1 MLVLKVIV
9 GVLFQAFF
17 FGILLLPIAG
27 GYWFEAYFL
36 IIFHVAIAIPYG
48 IYSAIYYPKGMEARM
63 VLSSDKQPKKD
74 KIIYASIIVVM
85 ILGILLIPTDIFY
98 LQVFEKAPLGLQI
111 LGLIIYFSGFAVI
124 GKAQNQN
131 DFIEPVVEIQTDRGH
146 RIIDTGLYAH
156 IRHPMYSGFLLFFS
170 GMALWHGS
178 IFAFLLVPLVLFFL
192 LSLRIKGEEEVL
204 ENEFNEYLEYKEK
217 VKAKLIPGI
226 F

>member
-74 KIIYASIIVVM
+74 KIIYASIIAVM

-146 RIIDTGLYAH
+146 SIIDTGLYAH

-178 IFAFLLVPLVLFFL
+178 IFALLLVPLVLFFL

>member
-1 MLVLKVIV
+1 MLVLKVLI

-36 IIFHVAIAIPYG
+36 IILHVAIAIPYG

-63 VLSSDKQPKKD
+63 VLSSEKQPRKD
-74 KIIYASIIVVM
+74 KIIYAIIILVM
-85 ILGILLIPTDIFY
+85 ISGILLIPIDVFY

-111 LGLIIYFSGFAVI
+111 LGLIIYFSGFALV

-146 RIIDTGLYAH
+146 SIIDTGLYAH

-178 IFAFLLVPLVLFFL
+178 IFAFLLVPMVLFFL
-192 LSLRIKGEEEVL
+192 LNLRIKGEEEVL

>member
-1 MLVLKVIV
+1 MLVLKVLI

-36 IIFHVAIAIPYG
+36 IILHVAIAIPYG

-63 VLSSDKQPKKD
+63 VLSSEKQPRKD
-74 KIIYASIIVVM
+74 KIIYAIIILVM
-85 ILGILLIPTDIFY
+85 ILGILLIPTDVFH
-98 LQVFEKAPLGLQI
+98 LQVFEKAPLELQI
-111 LGLIIYFSGFAVI
+111 LGLIIYFSGFALV

-146 RIIDTGLYAH
+146 SIIDTGLYAH

-178 IFAFLLVPLVLFFL
+178 IFAFLLVPMVLFFL
-192 LSLRIKGEEEVL
+192 LNLRIKGEEEVL

>member
-1 MLVLKVIV
+1 MLVLKVLI

-36 IIFHVAIAIPYG
+36 IILHVAIAIPYG

-63 VLSSDKQPKKD
+63 VLSSEKQPRKD
-74 KIIYASIIVVM
+74 KIIYAIIILVM
-85 ILGILLIPTDIFY
+85 ILGILLIPIDVFY

-111 LGLIIYFSGFAVI
+111 LGLIIYFSGFALV

-146 RIIDTGLYAH
+146 SIIDTGLYAH

-178 IFAFLLVPLVLFFL
+178 IFAFLLVPMVLFFL
-192 LSLRIKGEEEVL
+192 LNLRIKGEEEVL

>member
-1 MLVLKVIV
+1 MLVLKVLI

-36 IIFHVAIAIPYG
+36 IILHVAIAIPYG

-63 VLSSDKQPKKD
+63 VLSSEKQPRKD
-74 KIIYASIIVVM
+74 KIIYAIIILVM
-85 ILGILLIPTDIFY
+85 ISGILLIPIDVFY

-111 LGLIIYFSGFAVI
+111 LGLIIYFSGFALV

-146 RIIDTGLYAH
+146 SIIDTGLYAH

-178 IFAFLLVPLVLFFL
+178 IFAFLLVPMVLFFL

>member
-1 MLVLKVIV
+1 MLVLKVLI

-36 IIFHVAIAIPYG
+36 IILHVAIAIPYG

-63 VLSSDKQPKKD
+63 VLSSENQPKKD
-74 KIIYASIIVVM
+74 KIIYASIIAVM
-85 ILGILLIPTDIFY
+85 ILGILLIPTDVFH
-98 LQVFEKAPLGLQI
+98 LQVFEKAPLELQI
-111 LGLIIYFSGFAVI
+111 LGLIIYFSGFAIV

-178 IFAFLLVPLVLFFL
+178 IFAFLSVPLVLFFL

-204 ENEFNEYLEYKEK
+204 ENEFNEYLEYKKK

>member
-1 MLVLKVIV
+1 MLVLKVLI

-36 IIFHVAIAIPYG
+36 IILHVAIAIPYG

-63 VLSSDKQPKKD
+63 VLSSEKQPRKD
-74 KIIYASIIVVM
+74 KIIYAIIILVM
-85 ILGILLIPTDIFY
+85 ILGILLIPIDIFY

-111 LGLIIYFSGFAVI
+111 LGLIIYFSGFALV

-146 RIIDTGLYAH
+146 SIIDTGLYAH

-178 IFAFLLVPLVLFFL
+178 IFAFLLVPMVLFFL

>member
-1 MLVLKVIV
+1 MQSIKEQDMRKLQKT
-9 GVLFQAFF
+9 FSEF
-17 FGILLLPIAG
+17 FGSEPV
-27 GYWFEAYFL
+27 EMRR
-36 IIFHVAIAIPYG
+36 H
-48 IYSAIYYPKGMEARM
+48 
-63 VLSSDKQPKKD
+63 SS
-74 KIIYASIIVVM
+74 KIRNR
-85 ILGILLIPTDIFY
+85 
-98 LQVFEKAPLGLQI
+98 
-111 LGLIIYFSGFAVI
+111 IYFSGFAVI

-178 IFAFLLVPLVLFFL
+178 IFAFLLVPLILFFL

>member
-1 MLVLKVIV
+1 MLVLKILI
-9 GVLFQAFF
+9 GVLFQALFF
-17 FGILLLPIAG
+17 SILLLPIAG

-36 IIFHVAIAIPYG
+36 IILHVAIAIPYG

-63 VLSSDKQPKKD
+63 VLSSENQPKKD
-74 KIIYASIIVVM
+74 KIIYASIIAVM
-85 ILGILLIPTDIFY
+85 ILGILLIPTDVFY
-98 LQVFEKAPLGLQI
+98 LQVFEKAPLVFQI
-111 LGLIIYFSGFAVI
+111 SGLIIYFFGFALV

-146 RIIDTGLYAH
+146 RISDTVLYSY

-178 IFAFLLVPLVLFFL
+178 IFAFLLVPLILFFL

-204 ENEFNEYLEYKEK
+204 ENEFTEYLEYKEK

>member
-1 MLVLKVIV
+1 MLVLKVLI

-36 IIFHVAIAIPYG
+36 IILHVAIAIPYG
-48 IYSAIYYPKGMEARM
+48 IYSAIYYPRGMEARM
-63 VLSSDKQPKKD
+63 VLSSEKQPRKD
-74 KIIYASIIVVM
+74 KIIYAIIILVM
-85 ILGILLIPTDIFY
+85 ILGILLIPIDVFY

-111 LGLIIYFSGFAVI
+111 LGLIIYFSGFALV

-146 RIIDTGLYAH
+146 SIIDTGLYAH

-178 IFAFLLVPLVLFFL
+178 IFASLLVPIVLFFL

>member
-1 MLVLKVIV
+1 
-9 GVLFQAFF
+9 
-17 FGILLLPIAG
+17 
-27 GYWFEAYFL
+27 
-36 IIFHVAIAIPYG
+36 
-48 IYSAIYYPKGMEARM
+48 M
-63 VLSSDKQPKKD
+63 VLSSEKQPRKD
-74 KIIYASIIVVM
+74 KIIYAIIILVM
-85 ILGILLIPTDIFY
+85 ILGILLIPIDVFY

-111 LGLIIYFSGFAVI
+111 LGLIIYFSGFALV

-146 RIIDTGLYAH
+146 SIIDTGLYAH

-178 IFAFLLVPLVLFFL
+178 IFAFLLVPMVLFFL

>member
-1 MLVLKVIV
+1 
-9 GVLFQAFF
+9 
-17 FGILLLPIAG
+17 
-27 GYWFEAYFL
+27 
-36 IIFHVAIAIPYG
+36 
-48 IYSAIYYPKGMEARM
+48 M
-63 VLSSDKQPKKD
+63 VLSSENQPKKD
-74 KIIYASIIVVM
+74 KIIYASIIAVM
-85 ILGILLIPTDIFY
+85 ILGILLIPTDVFY
-98 LQVFEKAPLGLQI
+98 LKVFEKAPLGFQI
-111 LGLIIYFSGFAVI
+111 LGLIIYFFGFALV

-146 RIIDTGLYAH
+146 RIIDTGLYAY

>member
-1 MLVLKVIV
+1 MLVLKVLI

-36 IIFHVAIAIPYG
+36 IILHVAIAIPYG

-63 VLSSDKQPKKD
+63 VLSSEKQPRKD
-74 KIIYASIIVVM
+74 KIIYAIIILVM
-85 ILGILLIPTDIFY
+85 ILGILLIPIDVFY

-111 LGLIIYFSGFAVI
+111 LGLIIYFSGFALV

-146 RIIDTGLYAH
+146 SIIDTGLYAH

-178 IFAFLLVPLVLFFL
+178 IFAFLLVPMVLFFL

>member
-1 MLVLKVIV
+1 MLVLKILI

-17 FGILLLPIAG
+17 FSILLLPIAG

-36 IIFHVAIAIPYG
+36 IILHVAIAIPYG

-63 VLSSDKQPKKD
+63 VLSSENQPKKD
-74 KIIYASIIVVM
+74 KIIYASIITVM
-85 ILGILLIPTDIFY
+85 ILGILLIPTDVFY
-98 LQVFEKAPLGLQI
+98 LQVFEKAPLGFQI
-111 LGLIIYFSGFAVI
+111 LGLLIYFFGFALV

-146 RIIDTGLYAH
+146 RIIDTGLYAY

-178 IFAFLLVPLVLFFL
+178 ILAFLLVPLVLFFL

-204 ENEFNEYLEYKEK
+204 ENEFNEYLEYREK

>member
-1 MLVLKVIV
+1 M
-9 GVLFQAFF
+9 
-17 FGILLLPIAG
+17 LPIAG

-36 IIFHVAIAIPYG
+36 IILHVAIAIPYG

-63 VLSSDKQPKKD
+63 VLSSENQPKKD
-74 KIIYASIIVVM
+74 KIIYASIIAVM
-85 ILGILLIPTDIFY
+85 ILGILLIPTDVFH
-98 LQVFEKAPLGLQI
+98 LQVFEKAPLELQI
-111 LGLIIYFSGFAVI
+111 LGLIIYFSGFAIV

-204 ENEFNEYLEYKEK
+204 ENEFNEYLEYKKK

>member
-1 MLVLKVIV
+1 MLVLKIII
-9 GVLFQAFF
+9 GVLFQAFL

-27 GYWFEAYFL
+27 GYWFEAYFFL
-36 IIFHVAIAIPYG
+36 CLHVAIAIPYG
-48 IYSAIYYPKGMEARM
+48 IYSAVYFPKGMEARM
-63 VLSSDKQPKKD
+63 VMNSENQSKKD
-74 KIIYASIIVVM
+74 KIILASIASIM
-85 ILGILLIPTDIFY
+85 LLGTLLIPTDVFY
-98 LQVFEKAPLGLQI
+98 LEVFEKANPSFQI
-111 LGLIIYFSGFAVI
+111 LGLIIYLIGFVVVA
-124 GKAQNQN
+124 KAQNQN

>member
-1 MLVLKVIV
+1 MLVLKVLI

-36 IIFHVAIAIPYG
+36 IILHVAIAIPYG

-63 VLSSDKQPKKD
+63 VLSSENQPKKD
-74 KIIYASIIVVM
+74 KIIYASIIAVM
-85 ILGILLIPTDIFY
+85 ILGILLIPTDVFH
-98 LQVFEKAPLGLQI
+98 LQVFEKAPLELQI
-111 LGLIIYFSGFAVI
+111 LGLIIYFSGFALV

-146 RIIDTGLYAH
+146 SIIDTGLYAH

-178 IFAFLLVPLVLFFL
+178 IFAFLSVPLVLFFL

-204 ENEFNEYLEYKEK
+204 EKEFNEYLEYKKK